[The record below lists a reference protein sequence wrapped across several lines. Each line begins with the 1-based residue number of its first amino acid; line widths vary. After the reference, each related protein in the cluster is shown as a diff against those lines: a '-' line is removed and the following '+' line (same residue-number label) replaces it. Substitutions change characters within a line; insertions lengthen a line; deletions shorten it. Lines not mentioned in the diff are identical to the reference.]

1 MDKMTR
7 SLVVVDYRGKNLYVI
22 FNKPKK
28 LIITVLPEKEHIY
41 TNAVT

>member
-1 MDKMTR
+1 MTR

-28 LIITVLPEKEHIY
+28 LIVTVLPEKDTYY
-41 TNAVT
+41 TIK